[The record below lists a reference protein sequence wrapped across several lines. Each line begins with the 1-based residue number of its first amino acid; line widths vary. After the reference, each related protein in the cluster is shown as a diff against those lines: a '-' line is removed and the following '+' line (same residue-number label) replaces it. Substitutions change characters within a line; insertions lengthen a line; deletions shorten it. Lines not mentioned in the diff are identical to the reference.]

1 MLASASH
8 VPSPVDPDFMRLIEG
23 YSLTTA
29 EILYRMPDHPLF
41 LQTYVWQ
48 DFDQAPYFPTLQR
61 FLDFWERSLDGRL
74 HSVRVTSSCLVSPR
88 EIAVARTLMRLH

>member
-1 MLASASH
+1 MLASAS
-8 VPSPVDPDFMRLIEG
+8 PLPRPVDRDFIRQIEG

-29 EILYRMPDHPLF
+29 EILYRMPDHPLL

-88 EIAVARTLMRLH
+88 EISIACMLVQLH